1 MCLLTYALLCV
12 SHIVVFHRHR
22 SVSVKWHACHLCWYS
37 FLSCYSDQ
45 FLVIEHLRWSKEYN
59 FTFSICWCCCF
70 WRVCSP
76 KKISVNQKVWRIFIT
91 HSWICYNR
99 LLSHMSP
106 ATNTGTCFL
115 TIPGCLL
122 FIELNS
128 FIVLLC
134 KDLGSS
140 DLWGSIFPSR
150 RLLTEDPAEP
160 VDCCS
165 CLQSVMKTW
174 DAMFHGLM
182 KWERGINR

>member
-22 SVSVKWHACHLCWYS
+22 SVSVKWHGCHLCWYS

-99 LLSHMSP
+99 WLSSETSHVTSNKHRDLFPYNPRLGCFLLSWIR
-106 ATNTGTCFL
+106 L
-115 TIPGCLL
+115 
-122 FIELNS
+122 S
-128 FIVLLC
+128 FSSAKIWGVLIFEGL
-134 KDLGSS
+134 SS
-140 DLWGSIFPSR
+140 
-150 RLLTEDPAEP
+150 
-160 VDCCS
+160 
-165 CLQSVMKTW
+165 
-174 DAMFHGLM
+174 HH
-182 KWERGINR
+182 RGF